1 MRRISLRAAAV
12 VAVGLTLAA
21 CGSTSSGSS
30 TGAGAAGSAQT
41 LTLYSAQHEETT
53 AALVSAFTKQTGIKV
68 RVKNDDESVLT
79 AQIVQEGSRSPADV
93 FLTENSNWL
102 QQLDDQGLLAKVAAS
117 TVGRV
122 PARDS
127 ASNGGWLGVSGR
139 YSVMIYNPS
148 KISASQMPASALD
161 LADPRY
167 KGKLEL
173 APDET
178 DFWPIVSSI
187 ARAKGSAAAAAW
199 LKGIK
204 SNAGSDDHTPDNET
218 LVGDVSAGRADMGLI
233 NHYYYYRIRQE
244 MGASKFHAKLAWFA
258 PRDPGFVEDISGAGI
273 LKSSKHEAAAQKFLA
288 FLASP
293 SGQTVISHS
302 ASFEYPLVSGVAANP
317 QLPKPS
323 TLKPNAITPEQIGT
337 GMDARTLLQQAGLI

>member
-1 MRRISLRAAAV
+1 MRRFRGRRNPSAGAMRRISLRAAAV

-127 ASNGGWLGVSGR
+127 ARNGGWLGVSGR

-187 ARAKGSAAAAAW
+187 
-199 LKGIK
+199 
-204 SNAGSDDHTPDNET
+204 
-218 LVGDVSAGRADMGLI
+218 
-233 NHYYYYRIRQE
+233 
-244 MGASKFHAKLAWFA
+244 
-258 PRDPGFVEDISGAGI
+258 
-273 LKSSKHEAAAQKFLA
+273 
-288 FLASP
+288 
-293 SGQTVISHS
+293 
-302 ASFEYPLVSGVAANP
+302 
-317 QLPKPS
+317 
-323 TLKPNAITPEQIGT
+323 
-337 GMDARTLLQQAGLI
+337 